1 MSCLYIFET
10 NSLSVALFAIIFS
23 FSEGLYFLNTSVLCA
38 QSLSCVWLFVTQWT
52 VARQAPLSMGILQT
66 RILELVSMP
75 SSRGSSQSR
84 DRTQVSCITGGIFT
98 HWATREAQS
107 LLLHAI
113 KTHSSVQSL
122 SRVQLFVTPWTAAC
136 QAPLSIT
143 NYRSL
148 LKLISIVGDAIQ
160 PSHPWSSPSPLT
172 FNLSQHQG
180 LFKWASSSHQVAKV
194 LEFQFQHHSFQW
206 IFRTDIL

>member
-1 MSCLYIFET
+1 MITF
-10 NSLSVALFAIIFS
+10 IIFWTTDRRS
-23 FSEGLYFLNTSVLCA
+23 LLFNSIYLCYLFLQSTSVLCCA
-38 QSLSCVWLFVTQWT
+38 YSLSHIQLFSTPWMAVHQD
-52 VARQAPLSMGILQT
+52 PLSKGILWA
-66 RILELVSMP
+66 RILEWVAMP
-75 SSRGSSQSR
+75 SSSGSSQSR
-84 DRTQVSCITGGIFT
+84 DRTQVSCIAGRIFT

-148 LKLISIVGDAIQ
+148 LKLLSIVGDAIQ

-180 LFKWASSSHQVAKV
+180 LFKWVSSSHQVAKV

>member
-1 MSCLYIFET
+1 ML
-10 NSLSVALFAIIFS
+10 SLFTVYFCAVLCLFAQSYPTLFDPMDGSPPGSSVQGDSLDKNTGVGCHALLQGIFS
-23 FSEGLYFLNTSVLCA
+23 IQGSNPGLLYRRRDFY
-38 QSLSCVWLFVTQWT
+38 
-52 VARQAPLSMGILQT
+52 PLS
-66 RILELVSMP
+66 
-75 SSRGSSQSR
+75 
-84 DRTQVSCITGGIFT
+84 
-98 HWATREAQS
+98 HQS

-122 SRVQLFVTPWTAAC
+122 SRVQLFVTPWTAAR

-160 PSHPWSSPSPLT
+160 PSHPQSSPSPLA
-172 FNLSQHQG
+172 FNLSQHLG
-180 LFKWASSSHQVAKV
+180 LFKWVSSSHQVAKV